1 MIKSFHHDLKGK
13 IKIIR
18 KPRPIGNKIKNMSD
32 GISKIVLRLEFY
44 EARDM
49 CDKKFVKEFGAT
61 TATTLQLTEA
71 YHGSGRRVIAD
82 SWFGSVKCAKALME
96 RGLYLIMLVKT
107 AYKDFPREL
116 LSQNNLKRSEWNTV
130 TSETDDGELQA
141 CHSLDLQLKDFI
153 STYKI
158 QRQVQVI
165 HKKQNIMV

>member
-1 MIKSFHHDLKGK
+1 M
-13 IKIIR
+13 
-18 KPRPIGNKIKNMSD
+18 
-32 GISKIVLRLEFY
+32 
-44 EARDM
+44 
-49 CDKKFVKEFGAT
+49 
-61 TATTLQLTEA
+61 QLTEA

-116 LSQNNLKRSEWNTV
+116 LSQNNLQRSEWNTV

-153 STYKI
+153 SSYKI